1 MNKNGEISIVLCGEA
16 GQGIQTVELA
26 LTRTL
31 KFAGYNVYA
40 TKEYMSRV
48 RGGANSTEL
57 RVSSNRVNAFVDRI
71 DILITLNKGSAS
83 RQADRIAPE
92 TIVIGEKENIRG
104 LEERLEHVHDV
115 RFTQIAKDIGSTL
128 YSNIVAAGVINGLL
142 DVEPEILETFLK
154 ERFGKKEESIIKANI
169 KAGKEGI
176 KIGEELRKSGK
187 VKIAIDRN
195 KDIKGDMLLSG
206 IEAVAM
212 GAIAGGCNFVSFYPM
227 SPSTGVAVFLAQ
239 HAREFGIIVE
249 QVEDEIAGINM
260 AIGAW
265 YAGARGLAT
274 TSGGGFA
281 LMEEG
286 LSLAG
291 SLETPI
297 VIHIAQRPGPATG
310 LPTRTEQSDLELAL
324 YAGHGEFPRIILTPG
339 TNEEAFYLTQKAF
352 NLADKFQSPVFVLT
366 DQHLVDSYYNIAGL
380 ELKGLKNESHII
392 KTEQDYVRYRFTE
405 NGISPRGIPAYG
417 KGFVCVDSDEHGEKG
432 KITEDFGV
440 RTKMVQKRLKKL
452 EGMKAEIVPPEL
464 VGSRDFK
471 TLIVGWGSTYNE
483 VKEALGK
490 IDHADVAFL
499 HYKQVYPLHPD
510 TASYLNKA
518 KNVIVIENN
527 ATSQFGKLIK
537 LSTGFDIKKKILKYN
552 GMPFSVEE
560 VQKAIKA
567 HI

>member
-212 GAIAGGCNFVSFYPM
+212 GAIAGGGNFVSFYPM